1 VILINL
7 SSEIQTIKP
16 GDRIAQMVIQ
26 KVEQVNL
33 EEVENINVTDR
44 GEGGFGHSG
53 NQ

>member
-7 SSEIQTIKP
+7 SGESQSVST

-26 KVEQVNL
+26 KVEQVTLKEVEDL
-33 EEVENINVTDR
+33 EETER

-53 NQ
+53 KQ